1 MREDEKA
8 KKKHRPSYSHRSTRS
23 GTIRAQRASSIDDQA
38 IPEVINTTQYGST
51 PQRLLLPR
59 SDIEI
64 LTLFNDDISSI
75 RDDYTVWLM
84 ADPTT
89 FRARHMTNKGNA
101 APVFRKA
108 FEKKKTGLSSPPEF
122 LFDTSRPHGLLE
134 QTRISILSWNLRPRR
149 GTPGAI
155 EKHIAGKW
163 HIIALQEAIEYL
175 QHDSLTNH
183 FNISHY
189 VGCAVLF
196 NKDTLYL
203 DVRVSSAYVHDT
215 KNVASGCKGR

>member
-1 MREDEKA
+1 MQQDEVPVLHKF
-8 KKKHRPSYSHRSTRS
+8 KMFLLC
-23 GTIRAQRASSIDDQA
+23 IRAQRASSIDDQA

-51 PQRLLLPR
+51 PQRLLVPR

-108 FEKKKTGLSSPPEF
+108 FEKKRVFLLHLNSCLIPAGLTGYWSK
-122 LFDTSRPHGLLE
+122 
-134 QTRISILSWNLRPRR
+134 R
-149 GTPGAI
+149 G
-155 EKHIAGKW
+155 
-163 HIIALQEAIEYL
+163 
-175 QHDSLTNH
+175 
-183 FNISHY
+183 
-189 VGCAVLF
+189 
-196 NKDTLYL
+196 
-203 DVRVSSAYVHDT
+203 SAF
-215 KNVASGCKGR
+215 